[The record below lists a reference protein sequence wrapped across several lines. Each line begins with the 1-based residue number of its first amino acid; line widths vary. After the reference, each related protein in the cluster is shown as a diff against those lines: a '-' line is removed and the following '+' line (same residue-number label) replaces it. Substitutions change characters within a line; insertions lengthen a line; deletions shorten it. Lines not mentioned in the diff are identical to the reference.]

1 MTTQDFVLND
11 YQGRLVSWHLG
22 LWERQDYLYPL
33 PAVWLTKGLEKPRIS
48 LEEDVPIIKRQ
59 NNGQVYK
66 LKPGGGGVSW
76 NKMFY
81 NQFIATPAQ
90 AKQNCNIVTLR
101 AELLQD
107 LSAPV
112 KIQVKQYTTN
122 KQFNITLSQQ
132 SLLASI
138 QMLLCRGYNRKD
150 VQELQMYNKHSL
162 GELFSL

>member
-66 LKPGGGGVSW
+66 LKPGGGGSI
-76 NKMFY
+76 ME
-81 NQFIATPAQ
+81 
-90 AKQNCNIVTLR
+90 QNV
-101 AELLQD
+101 LQSIHRYT
-107 LSAPV
+107 SASET
-112 KIQVKQYTTN
+112 K
-122 KQFNITLSQQ
+122 L
-132 SLLASI
+132 
-138 QMLLCRGYNRKD
+138 
-150 VQELQMYNKHSL
+150 
-162 GELFSL
+162 